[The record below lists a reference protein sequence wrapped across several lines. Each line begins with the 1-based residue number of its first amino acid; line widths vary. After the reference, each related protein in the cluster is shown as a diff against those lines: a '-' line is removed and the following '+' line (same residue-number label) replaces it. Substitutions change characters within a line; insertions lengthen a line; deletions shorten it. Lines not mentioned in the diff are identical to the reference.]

1 MSFAPRSRYSVFPEH
16 GNEGHCREK
25 VAVTFQAR
33 LEYNGLLKEDS
44 VEGPRKDVAK
54 GALFEKAKEH
64 ALDYMRGAADRRVYP
79 SDEAVGRLS
88 AFDEPLQ
95 EDPVDPLEVLDML
108 HSVGSQATVAQTGG
122 RYFGFVNGGI
132 TPAGLAAKWLAD
144 AWDQNA
150 ALYVISPV
158 ASVLEGVC
166 EGWLVDLLG
175 LPVGTA
181 AGFVSGTSI
190 ATLCGLAAGRDELL
204 RRAGWDLGARGLFGA
219 PEIRVVL
226 GAQAHSSVYK
236 ALSLLGLGRER
247 VETVTVD
254 AQGRLLTKSLPI
266 LDGRTLLVLQAG
278 NVSTGAFDPFM
289 EVCAKARSAGS
300 WVHIDGAFGLWAAAS
315 RRRRN
320 LTQGIELADSWSA
333 DAHKT
338 LNAPY
343 DNGIVFCRD
352 REALAGA
359 MRMSGSYI
367 VFSEKRDGVLYTPD
381 MSRRAHSVELWATL
395 KNLGRNGVAELVDG
409 LCDTAMMFSESLRKE
424 GFTIL
429 NEVCFNQV
437 LVSCG
442 SAELTVST
450 LEGIQKS
457 GECWCGGTQW
467 NGQPAIRISVCSYM
481 TTTEDVARSVRAFV
495 KARETAGN

>member
-1 MSFAPRSRYSVFPEH
+1 MERLRRDV
-16 GNEGHCREK
+16 GN
-25 VAVTFQAR
+25 
-33 LEYNGLLKEDS
+33 
-44 VEGPRKDVAK
+44 KD
-54 GALFEKAKEH
+54 LFEKAKKH
-64 ALDYMRGAADRRVYP
+64 ALDYMLGAAARQVFP
-79 SDEAVGRLS
+79 SSEAIERLA
-88 AFDEPLQ
+88 AFDEKLQ
-95 EDPVDPLEVLDML
+95 EDEVDPCKVLDVL
-108 HSVGSQATVAQTGG
+108 HAIGSPATVAQTGG

-132 TPAGLAAKWLAD
+132 TPASLAAKWLAD

-158 ASVLEGVC
+158 ASVLESVC
-166 EGWLVDLLG
+166 ESWLVDLLG

-181 AGFVSGTSI
+181 AGFVSGTST

-204 RRAGWDLGARGLFGA
+204 RKAGWDAGARGLFGA

-226 GAQAHSSVYK
+226 GAQAHSTVYK
-236 ALSLLGLGRER
+236 ALSLLGLGRQR
-247 VETVTVD
+247 VETVPVD
-254 AQGRLLTKSLPI
+254 AQGRLQAQSLPS
-266 LDGRTLLVLQAG
+266 LDERTLLVLQAG
-278 NVSTGAFDPFM
+278 NVSTGAFDPFA
-289 EVCAKARSAGS
+289 EVCAKARAAGS
-300 WVHIDGAFGLWAAAS
+300 WVHVDGAFGLWAAAS
-315 RRRRN
+315 QRHRH
-320 LTQGIELADSWSA
+320 LTQGMELADSWSA

-367 VFSEKRDGVLYTPD
+367 VFSEKRDGMLYTPD

-395 KNLGRNGVAELVDG
+395 KNLGRKGVAELVDG
-409 LCDTAMMFSESLRKE
+409 LCDTATLFAESLRRE
-424 GFTIL
+424 GFTIC

-442 SAELTVST
+442 SAELTTAT
-450 LEGIQKS
+450 LEGIQRS

-481 TTTEDVARSVRAFV
+481 TTTPDVERSVRAFV
-495 KARETAGN
+495 KARASAGN